1 MKKKKMILNPCLN
14 WKQLITETQNFASY
28 PFPTFSEQP
37 KIDYRAKKGEKR
49 ELGFSDLDEEN
60 RRRGDT
66 VDLLGRGN
74 GEDVGVADLLTEAVR
89 PFALIAD
96 LTADSDALLTNLL
109 HEDAIT
115 GQKKIWKKFQSSNH
129 QLSLPAKRVRV

>member
-1 MKKKKMILNPCLN
+1 M
-14 WKQLITETQNFASY
+14 
-28 PFPTFSEQP
+28 
-37 KIDYRAKKGEKR
+37 
-49 ELGFSDLDEEN
+49 
-60 RRRGDT
+60 
-66 VDLLGRGN
+66 DLLGRGN

-115 GQKKIWKKFQSSNH
+115 GQKKI
-129 QLSLPAKRVRV
+129 